1 MRSFLFVCDQK
12 DDLYF
17 MEFIFDAMDNYGTN
31 FENSVKFRFYE
42 YLDML
47 KRNKTNITFDQMT
60 DESDLDKP
68 IIQKIINTNFVIR
81 EIAPFDDPCD
91 AAIDAFFEQG
101 EESLVDETT
110 MDPEP
115 NENQI
120 PKIVKPKLQ
129 FKEDLTPKNVLV
141 KETDNLS
148 TKNLS
153 LAITLLLLCIL
164 NIFLIIF
171 VMNFIIS

>member
-1 MRSFLFVCDQK
+1 MQ
-12 DDLYF
+12 
-17 MEFIFDAMDNYGTN
+17 
-31 FENSVKFRFYE
+31 
-42 YLDML
+42 
-47 KRNKTNITFDQMT
+47 
-60 DESDLDKP
+60 
-68 IIQKIINTNFVIR
+68 
-81 EIAPFDDPCD
+81 FDDPCD

-115 NENQI
+115 NGNQI

-141 KETDNLS
+141 KVTDNLIS
-148 TKNLS
+148 TKDLA

-171 VMNFIIS
+171 VMNFIIF